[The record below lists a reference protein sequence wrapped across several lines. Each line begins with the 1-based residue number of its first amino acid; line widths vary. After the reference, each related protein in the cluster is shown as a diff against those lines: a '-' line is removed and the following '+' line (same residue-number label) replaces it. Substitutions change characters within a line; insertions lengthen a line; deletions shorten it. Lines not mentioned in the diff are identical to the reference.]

1 MFLSTWRQW
10 FHRRTGTIVTMFFF
24 VFFFLKLW
32 LWKDTLTHILIKHLA
47 KHKNTIEH
55 NLNTGCLE
63 IHVQHQHVS
72 LLALCPSSYLLFRFV
87 EKLLI
92 YCKHGSFMRFTYSIL
107 HQTLKCGQLATFYI
121 IFKNVFF
128 SCWNQWRQPWKK
140 ISLVKLNVHIWP

>member
-1 MFLSTWRQW
+1 MFSVSILMSHIESDDVFKHLEAMVSLENR
-10 FHRRTGTIVTMFFF
+10 HNCSNVFF
-24 VFFFLKLW
+24 FFFLKLW

-47 KHKNTIEH
+47 RHKNTIEH

-121 IFKNVFF
+121 IFNNVFF
-128 SCWNQWRQPWKK
+128 SCWNQ
-140 ISLVKLNVHIWP
+140 